1 MTKDPKN
8 PVPGDLSIDCTPLA
22 DLVVDLPP
30 GAMSGLR
37 KEHAGID
44 ALLTEVAANHKTYGA
59 RAGIRDEDA
68 QMLAKLTEQIQS
80 TRKYKEPLRK
90 LLELVIETE
99 ASLDH
104 TRQQCI
110 SNIATSVEQRAKMPG
125 NEDLKSVYRATR
137 EYRSAIGKKAAKT
150 RARHQGDDHD
160 PKPPALQ
167 LTSELPPSPPPQAHP
182 QAHAQTHAQTHT

>member
-30 GAMSGLR
+30 GAMSGMR

-59 RAGIRDEDA
+59 RAGIRDEDT
-68 QMLAKLTEQIQS
+68 QMLAKLTEQIQG

-90 LLELVIETE
+90 LLEIVTETE
-99 ASLDH
+99 AALDNERH
-104 TRQQCI
+104 QRI
-110 SNIATSVEQRAKMPG
+110 SSIATSVEQRAKIPG
-125 NEDLKSVYRATR
+125 NEDLMSLYRATR
-137 EYRSAIGKKAAKT
+137 EYRSAVGKKAAHT
-150 RARHQGDDHD
+150 RTKQQKNDHD
-160 PKPPALQ
+160 PKPAV
-167 LTSELPPSPPPQAHP
+167 
-182 QAHAQTHAQTHT
+182 